1 MGADQLEKLSRDEC
15 LRLLR
20 EGAVGWVAFP
30 DDGGASLVP
39 VNYVLHRDE
48 LVVVTAYGSKL
59 AAAAHDRAMSFGIG
73 EFDARTRTGW
83 SVVVHG
89 SSRLLGDDLVNPDV
103 PPIDSWA
110 VRGRGIRIAIELGQ
124 VTGRRV
130 RSSGPA
136 EGATPSGATSGA

>member
-1 MGADQLEKLSRDEC
+1 MRADQLEELSRDEC

-30 DDGGASLVP
+30 DDDGGAALVP

-48 LVVVTAYGSKL
+48 LVVTTAYGSKL
-59 AAAAHDRAMSFGIG
+59 AAAAQDRVMSFGIG
-73 EFDARTRTGW
+73 EFDVRARSGW

-89 SSRLLGDDLVNPDV
+89 SSRLVGDDLVNPDL

-110 VRGRGIRIAIELGQ
+110 VRGSGVRIAIELGR
-124 VTGRRV
+124 VSGRRV
-130 RSSGPA
+130 SADSPA
-136 EGATPSGATSGA
+136 GDSEI